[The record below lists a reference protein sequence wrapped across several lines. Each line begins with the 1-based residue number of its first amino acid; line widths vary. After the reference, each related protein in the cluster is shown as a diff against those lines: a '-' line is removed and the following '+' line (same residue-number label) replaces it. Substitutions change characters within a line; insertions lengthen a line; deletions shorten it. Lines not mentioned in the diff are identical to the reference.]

1 MRFKCSLHLVN
12 SETVTLSVVFG
23 TTLTCQRDLFLYK
36 LAIFHCLTDPPFV
49 RMANHGIRP
58 RIKTRPQSSVCL
70 QQRESSVR
78 LVMYCWKA
86 PGGLSGVCP
95 LHTNSSQSRRCCP
108 PNPAMDQPTELDR
121 AFNKMLLMER
131 GWKCLMHRDDVSCL
145 WRKTP
150 IHLLDIS
157 FQNSEFTVVFHY

>member
-1 MRFKCSLHLVN
+1 MFWTS
-12 SETVTLSVVFG
+12 F
-23 TTLTCQRDLFLYK
+23 QRDLFQYK
-36 LAIFHCLTDPPFV
+36 LAITYCLTDPPFV

-95 LHTNSSQSRRCCP
+95 LHTNSSQSRRCCL
-108 PNPAMDQPTELDR
+108 PNPAMDQPTELDST
-121 AFNKMLLMER
+121 FNKMLLM
-131 GWKCLMHRDDVSCL
+131 GWWKGFDACGGELQFIYWTSPLKTQSFKLFFTIRHNLLNNCIHFKRVLM
-145 WRKTP
+145 
-150 IHLLDIS
+150 
-157 FQNSEFTVVFHY
+157 